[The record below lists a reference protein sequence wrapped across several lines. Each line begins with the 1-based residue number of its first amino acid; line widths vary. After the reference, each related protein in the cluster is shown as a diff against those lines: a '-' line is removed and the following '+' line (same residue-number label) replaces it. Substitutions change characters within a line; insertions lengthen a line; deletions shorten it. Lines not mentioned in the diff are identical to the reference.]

1 MTNNTVPEKPF
12 EVMAIADLCMD
23 IIVASSSPPEFGQV
37 ELLADAYQLDLGG
50 SVGIFATQYAKL
62 GGRIALIG
70 TTGDDA
76 AGTIVHTKLSE
87 AGVDIRYI
95 KRSPGEKTAM
105 GLNIA
110 VGHDRAMLAY
120 LGTME
125 LIGPDMLRDEWIGL
139 SRHWHIGSY
148 FLLRRLIP
156 AWSGWLKE
164 LKSGGI
170 TVSLDTNWD
179 PSGNWAHVT
188 ELLPHVDIFL
198 PNLAEALAIT
208 GETTLQTA
216 GAKLAGICKLVVV
229 KCGEDGAAVF
239 SEGRH
244 SLYPVTPELT
254 RHLKIADTTGA
265 GDNFDA
271 GFIYCWLQGEDIA
284 ACIDEASRCAVSS
297 LQSLGGIIGQIVKN
311 KHT

>member
-1 MTNNTVPEKPF
+1 MTSNTAPEKPF

-23 IIVASSSPPEFGQV
+23 IIVAGSSKPEFGQV

-50 SVGIFATQYAKL
+50 SVGIFAAQYAKL
-62 GGRIALIG
+62 GGSIALIG
-70 TTGDDA
+70 ATGDDT
-76 AGTIVHTKLSE
+76 AGTIVHTELSE

-95 KRSPGEKTAM
+95 KKLPGEKTGM

-125 LIGPDMLRDEWIGL
+125 LIGPDMLQDEWIGL

-156 AWSGWLKE
+156 AWSGWLQK
-164 LKSGGI
+164 LKSRGV

-179 PSGNWAHVT
+179 PSGSWEHVAG
-188 ELLPHVDIFL
+188 LLPQVDIFL

-208 GETTLQTA
+208 GETTLQAA
-216 GAKLAGICKLVVV
+216 GTKLAGICKLVVV
-229 KCGEDGAAVF
+229 KCGEEGATVF
-239 SEGRH
+239 TEGQC
-244 SLYPVTPELT
+244 STYPVAQELT

-271 GFIYCWLQGEDIA
+271 GFIYHWLQGRNIA
-284 ACIDEASRCAVSS
+284 DCIGEASRCAVSS

-311 KHT
+311 KHI